1 MENGKLKLG
10 CPKGSSLSP
19 VLWNFYQNDLF
30 NENVLSQLSAYADDH
45 QIYITGEKIGNV
57 VSSLEEDGNTTGRW
71 YKSNYLSAV
80 IHYPYTTSSPPFYP
94 FVLRDSRASETLA
107 RVKITPREK
116 RRHAACRLF
125 SIGVIFTRACVSLA
139 LLSLRKNGGLLVAYI
154 TLGARDFSSA
164 FSGFCQVFSRG
175 FGLRPK
181 MCRPSANTENSRR
194 TREKPLIPSVVI
206 HRKSSTGYIKSQARS

>member
-30 NENVLSQLSAYADDH
+30 YENVLSQLSAYADDH

-125 SIGVIFTRACVSLA
+125 S
-139 LLSLRKNGGLLVAYI
+139 
-154 TLGARDFSSA
+154 
-164 FSGFCQVFSRG
+164 RG
-175 FGLRPK
+175 
-181 MCRPSANTENSRR
+181 
-194 TREKPLIPSVVI
+194 
-206 HRKSSTGYIKSQARS
+206 

>member
-30 NENVLSQLSAYADDH
+30 YENVLSQLSAYADDH

-94 FVLRDSRASETLA
+94 FVLRESRASETLA

-164 FSGFCQVFSRG
+164 VSGFCQVFIVTRRCV
-175 FGLRPK
+175 GLRPTPK
-181 MCRPSANTENSRR
+181 IPAA
-194 TREKPLIPSVVI
+194 REKNLWYP
-206 HRKSSTGYIKSQARS
+206 A

>member
-1 MENGKLKLG
+1 MENGKQIKSGCLQGLSLG
-10 CPKGSSLSP
+10 P
-19 VLWNFYQNDLF
+19 VLWNFYRNYLF
-30 NENVLSQLSAYADDH
+30 YENVLSQLRAYADDH
-45 QIYITGEKIGNV
+45 LIYITGEKIDNV

-94 FVLRDSRASETLA
+94 FFLRDSRASETRA

-125 SIGVIFTRACVSLA
+125 SRGVIFTPTRVSLA

-164 FSGFCQVFSRG
+164 VSGFCQVFIVTRRCV
-175 FGLRPK
+175 GLRPK
-181 MCRPSANTENSRR
+181 PKIPAA
-194 TREKPLIPSVVI
+194 REKNL
-206 HRKSSTGYIKSQARS
+206 